1 MVERGLAPTRSRAR
15 DAIVRG
21 FVSIGGATIVKA
33 GKLVDPAAP
42 VDLAE
47 GAGTEYA
54 SRGALKL
61 EAALAAFDFACEGVT
76 AIDIG
81 ASTGGFTD
89 VLLRRGAGKVYAVD
103 VGRDQ
108 LHTSLAIDPRVVS
121 LEGRDARELTIVEI
135 PELVT
140 AVVIDVSF
148 ISLLKV
154 LPSVLNF
161 AAPAAWLV
169 ALVKPQFEV
178 GPENVGKGGIV
189 RDVVARQAALDRVV
203 QALDKVPGWRVT
215 GRIESPIAGGSGNVE
230 YLVGARLDG

>member
-1 MVERGLAPTRSRAR
+1 MVDRGLAPTRSRAR

-21 FVSIGGATIVKA
+21 FVSVGGAPVVKA
-33 GKLVDPAAP
+33 GQLVDPAAP
-42 VDLAE
+42 LDLAE
-47 GAGTEYA
+47 GAGTEYV

-61 EAALAAFDFACEGVT
+61 EAALAAFGFSCDGVT
-76 AIDIG
+76 ALDIG

-89 VLLRRGAGKVYAVD
+89 ILLRQGVAQVYAVD

-108 LHTSLAIDPRVVS
+108 LHTSLASDPRVVS
-121 LEGRDARELTIVEI
+121 LEGRDARDLTSAEI
-135 PELVT
+135 PEPVT

-154 LPSVLNF
+154 LPSALKF
-161 AAPAAWLV
+161 AAPAAFLV

-178 GPENVGKGGIV
+178 GHEYVGRGGIV

-203 QALDKVPGWRVT
+203 QALDNVPGWRVT

-230 YLVGARLDG
+230 YLVGARFDG